1 METPIRADDVRQ
13 LVLTLSGGDVVLS
26 DSGGSHVE
34 GIVDTEAEPR
44 VSHHGTM
51 LKIQA
56 GRRNAAIRLAVP
68 VGVNVQL
75 RSARADVVARV
86 PLGNASVAT
95 NSGDVRLA
103 EVTGSTEVITDSGDI
118 DVAATDG
125 AYAQVRSGSGD
136 ITLGRNRGRAEVRCA
151 SGDVTVASN
160 YGQVLVKCGSGNVA
174 MGVPE
179 GVRTW
184 LDLKTWSGSVM
195 VGLPEAEAPAA
206 EDEHENASAMLH
218 TASGDIRVTGV

>member
-34 GIVDTEAEPR
+34 GTVDTETEPR
-44 VSHHGTM
+44 VTHHGNL

-56 GRRNAAIRLAVP
+56 NRRNAVVRLAVP
-68 VGVNVQL
+68 AGINIRL

-86 PLGNASVAT
+86 PLGDASVVT
-95 NSGDVRLA
+95 NSGDVRLGD
-103 EVTGSTEVITDSGDI
+103 VSGSVEVITDSGDI
-118 DVAATDG
+118 DIAAADG

-136 ITLGRNRGRAEVRCA
+136 VTLGRSRGRTEVRCA

-160 YGQVLVKCGSGNVA
+160 HGQLLVKCGSGDVA
-174 MGVPE
+174 LGVPE

-184 LDLKTWSGSVM
+184 LDLKTWSGSVH
-195 VGLPEAEAPAA
+195 VGLPEAEAPA
-206 EDEHENASAMLH
+206 DGGEHASALLH
-218 TASGDIRVTGV
+218 SASGDIRVTGV